1 MKATKMGKT
10 AIGKTTDRGAEKM
23 NMLEKLEAVKKVQD
37 LIVEIN
43 TKLEEII
50 TDTYDS
56 YCCMVN
62 GFTVSDKFVEA
73 SYEYSCRGEYGSNGV
88 NVPIGWLAEG
98 FDYKAAYANELR
110 KAELRRKR
118 EEEAEKKRKEAAKK
132 AAAAKK
138 EKKEHE
144 LYLKLKAK
152 YEKEGK

>member
-1 MKATKMGKT
+1 MGKT
-10 AIGKTTDRGAEKM
+10 AIGKTTAEAM

-37 LIVEIN
+37 FRSEIS

-50 TDTYDS
+50 ASTYDPYS
-56 YCCMVN
+56 YIVN
-62 GFTVSDKFVEA
+62 DFDVGDKTVDV
-73 SYEYSCRGEYGSNGV
+73 SYEYSCRGEYASDCKRI
-88 NVPIGWLAEG
+88 PIDWLAEG
-98 FDYKAAYANELR
+98 FDYKAAYADELR